1 MSQIAGKEQP
11 KGIPMVAS
19 IAMIA
24 EIRRGTETRVAVVE
38 VEATELA
45 SSSSFAFG

>member
-1 MSQIAGKEQP
+1 M
-11 KGIPMVAS
+11 IPTVAS

-24 EIRRGTETRVAVVE
+24 ATMRGTEMRVAVVE

-45 SSSSFAFG
+45 SSSSVAFG